1 MLSFFVT
8 IYLAVTLSFGY
19 ATGQQTHELLLPPC
33 ESEIYCHGQFL
44 HTVQMAKLYN
54 DSKTFVDKKLRFQP
68 EFILASFQQLLNA
81 TDNQPTD
88 EELRDFVDEH
98 FDSEGSEFE
107 TWEPTDWVEEPEF
120 LSRIANESFRV
131 WGRQL
136 HSAWKHL
143 GRQIKDDVRL
153 HPELYSLIYVAHPF
167 IVPGGRF
174 FSSLF

>member
-19 ATGQQTHELLLPPC
+19 TTGQQTHELLLPPC

-68 EFILASFQQLLNA
+68 EFILASFQQLLNV